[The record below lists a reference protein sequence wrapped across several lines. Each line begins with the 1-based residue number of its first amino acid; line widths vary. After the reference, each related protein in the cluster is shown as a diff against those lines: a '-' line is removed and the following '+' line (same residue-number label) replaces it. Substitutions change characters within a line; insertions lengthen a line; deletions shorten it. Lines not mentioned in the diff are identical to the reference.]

1 MATKEKQVIQ
11 LKNNQHLGGKVST
24 AAASD
29 YQIKK
34 SCSFPLVLLV
44 VSNAYLLHELEV
56 PYLYMFRDPNLEAA
70 MIILSLNVNL

>member
-29 YQIKK
+29 YEK
-34 SCSFPLVLLV
+34 SCSFPLVLLA
-44 VSNAYLLHELEV
+44 VSDVY
-56 PYLYMFRDPNLEAA
+56 
-70 MIILSLNVNL
+70 

>member
-1 MATKEKQVIQ
+1 MKLIIQ

-29 YQIKK
+29 YQIEK

-44 VSNAYLLHELEV
+44 VSNSYLLHELEV

-70 MIILSLNVNL
+70 VIILSLNVNL